1 MVKGGLHICD
11 GEAVFQSDFL
21 LLLKRCRLKGSL
33 DLVDSLLADDKAG
46 EVRVLQESVVR
57 VLLLGTHAE
66 GLILQRV
73 IAARLLDDV
82 LALVQKRDMPE
93 DFMLQSLLDEFDP
106 EDILDLNPVPLPPIS
121 TPHGHIDVASHLALL
136 HVCLRYLKSPI
147 EEFIANHLT
156 LGDLIVP

>member
-11 GEAVFQSDFL
+11 GKPVFQGDLL

-33 DLVDSLLADDKAG
+33 DPVNSLLADDKAG
-46 EVRVLQESVVR
+46 EVRVLQEPVVR

-66 GLILQRV
+66 GLILKGV

-82 LALVQKRDMPE
+82 LALVQQGDMPE
-93 DFMLQSLLDEFDP
+93 DFMLQSLLDEFNP

-121 TPHGHIDVASHLALL
+121 APHGHVDVASHLSLL
-136 HVCLRYLKSPI
+136 HVRLRYLKSPR
-147 EEFIANHLT
+147 E
-156 LGDLIVP
+156 